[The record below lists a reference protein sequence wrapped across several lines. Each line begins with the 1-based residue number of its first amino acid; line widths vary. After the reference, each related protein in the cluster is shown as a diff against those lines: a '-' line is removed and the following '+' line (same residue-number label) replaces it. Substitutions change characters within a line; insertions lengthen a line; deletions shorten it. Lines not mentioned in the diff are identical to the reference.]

1 MKLYTKTIAA
11 ALCAGGLGLAM
22 GANAQP
28 APAGGNE
35 AMHGEG
41 MHGAQHAAMHHG
53 GGRHG
58 GFGGEMR
65 GLRALDLTEAQRDQ
79 IFKIHHDQAPAFR
92 DQMKKV
98 RASSEELKK
107 LAVADKLD
115 PATLRRAADAQGKA
129 VSDLAVMRVQTA
141 SRVRAVLTPEQRTKL
156 DQQREQR
163 RQGPKGPSQRS

>member
-22 GANAQP
+22 GVNAQP
-28 APAGGNE
+28 APD
-35 AMHGEG
+35 G
-41 MHGAQHAAMHHG
+41 MHGPQHAGMQHGWGEGRG
-53 GGRHG
+53 GGH
-58 GFGGEMR
+58 GEMR

-98 RASSEELKK
+98 RASREELQK

-115 PATLRRAADAQGKA
+115 QATVRRTADAQAKA
-129 VSDLAVMRVQTA
+129 MSDLAVMRVTTMNK
-141 SRVRAVLTPEQRTKL
+141 VRQVLTPEQRTKF
-156 DQQREQR
+156 DQLHEQR
-163 RQGPKGPSQRS
+163 RHGQKGPMQRG